1 MPIFYNTGTPSSGNQ
16 NGITITAKNLGLR
29 DFLLSKNI
37 QNPIKY
43 PQLATSIN
51 GAPRGGQPVLDT
63 MVGNGSV
70 PTQVPVTVTGLAF
83 YGNNTGKNLFKD
95 TDSAAPII
103 LSVNDATKIPIF
115 PEPLP
120 GTTNYSQEDLTKY
133 GILPK
138 SDYKHFRETSTLK
151 NLYLDTGRQVDM
163 SDYISL
169 QPILTSTQI
178 KGGYLDEYGDLNLGQ
193 SGAVHA
199 ADILGG
205 ALNGGLGL
213 GNGGLVSNFDIRSS
227 LAGRV
232 LTAAGVLNDS
242 KLGVIGGKQL
252 ALALANNAAFNIQQ
266 QALGVLNIQENVVSL
281 IKGNGLAG
289 TRPDYTITV
298 PSSTGG
304 KILSYAEKVLGF
316 VVPHSYL
323 QPEGS
328 IFTSENGGVVGNIER
343 ANSMLINTGLGQIKS
358 LAVQV
363 NANLFGTSNAGY
375 DSPKNTPFRSGYTPG
390 YKDHNGNQLYVPVGY
405 AFMKADGTITNFV
418 GSVSTSNVIPEI
430 SYNREKMVED
440 AGFVSPENQSQ
451 SFSTN
456 TSVNGFGIP
465 FSWSSNNGKAVNAKP
480 NWELL
485 SKIDK
490 NNNVLTDEQA
500 KKQLLFKTQTL
511 FNSVGMRNL
520 VAVKGDMRVKNKT
533 QLQTSVSPV
542 GGISRGS
549 GVLSALMFNNKSG
562 QIFANATGQT
572 ADNTFC
578 RVWTPYDRYDTVG
591 KLIRHRGL
599 NQAEGSGNIITNTV
613 KNKWRTHTEG
623 SVLDDNGFVKI
634 APYKTD
640 ELSRNGSYG
649 ASPPTSPKKYMFSI
663 ENLAWAGTAA
673 SNLLPVEQG
682 PGDLLTGKFGRIMW
696 FPPYDLTFSET
707 SSVNIESTN
716 FIGRGEP
723 VYTYNNTE
731 RTGNLSFKMFVDHP
745 SIMNSFAGNNGPSDE
760 FIRSWF
766 AGCTDLDESW
776 GDRLTFDEK
785 EVIKSKRVDHVNK
798 VKVEKPTLPSDIT
811 FYFPND
817 VTLVEGSNSILS
829 LGANNYKYEFGTG
842 SGAGSYFGEPQY
854 NTFDDEKNKRNGEP
868 SPDPKTHKG
877 MTEWPDKTDTGLNK
891 GKLTIPGKKD
901 YKNGW
906 NDKTY
911 LADLKDYLINTCP
924 KCKVSVSGFASKQG
938 GKKVGDYNRNDRLS
952 YHRAESIKAYLINNG
967 IVDASRFKKNPDIPN
982 GTKVN
987 NTYDKNTASVDAPG
1001 PKSDRTGLV
1010 HFDIDGE
1017 DLYTDEKTYT
1027 DEPMAIT
1034 ELNAMI
1040 KKRFYTES
1048 DFFEKLTEEDP
1059 LVFDKIRQKIRYFH
1073 PAFHSTTPEG
1083 LNSRLTFLLQCTR
1096 QGATQA
1102 IGKPDNLAFGQP
1114 PVCILRIGDFYN
1126 TKIMIDNLTL
1136 NFEEQIWD
1144 LNPEGVGVQP
1154 MVAIVNIS
1162 FKYIGGSTLY
1172 GPINKLQNALSF
1184 NYFANT
1190 QVYDPRAN
1198 YITASEG
1205 NLFNTRNN
1213 KFNSETSLD
1222 SSGNLQTKFRE
1233 EQDYQ
1238 LNIEYDPLTRSMG
1251 QLSVNEIKDI
1261 EKLNIPSQNQIADA
1275 NKATDPTQV
1284 KSDADRLQLI
1294 NLSASTMSFDSGTIM
1309 TFDITRKD
1317 STDQASLNQT
1327 YNVIMDIVNKTNPD
1341 EKWQTKTLGTYG
1353 SNPTES
1359 YSFNF
1364 KDTIPPCTGFTTGN
1378 TYSFKG
1384 SLYSDYGD
1392 VINFADVDVVSQQP
1406 ITNNDAGTTNTGEYK
1421 LLGFNNYEID
1431 KTTEY
1436 NLYTFSVALKQQNMF
1451 KYDSGKWVQLISD
1464 EDLAKFVAK
1473 GIKITVEATPVPL
1486 PDYRFEVVLA
1496 TSTYKPT
1503 YDPGLGNGS
1512 ECTSNCYYNLPNA
1525 IGGSGIL
1532 IGEKTKDYFVA
1543 IKLADGNYMLTLTYD
1558 GTVIQRVPI
1567 KIPQDKYTRVNL

>member
-103 LSVNDATKIPIF
+103 LSVNDVTKIPIF

-120 GTTNYSQEDLTKY
+120 GTINYSQEDLTKY

-169 QPILTSTQI
+169 QPTLTSTQI

-213 GNGGLVSNFDIRSS
+213 GNVSNFDIRSS

-242 KLGVIGGKQL
+242 KLGAIGAKQL
-252 ALALANNAAFNIQQ
+252 ALALANNAAFNIQK
-266 QALGVLNIQENVVSL
+266 QALGALNIQGNIISL
-281 IKGNGLAG
+281 IKGNGFA
-289 TRPDYTITV
+289 PAMQDYTITV

-304 KILSYAEKVLGF
+304 KILSYAEKILGF

-328 IFTSENGGVVGNIER
+328 IFTSENGGIVSNIER
-343 ANSMLINTGLGQIKS
+343 ANSMLLNTGNGQISALKT
-358 LAVQV
+358 QF
-363 NANLFGTSNAGY
+363 NATLFGSGGSGY
-375 DSPKNTPFRSGYTPG
+375 DSPTNSPFRSGYMPG
-390 YKDHNGNQLYVPVGY
+390 YVDHSNNQLFVPVGY
-405 AFMKADGTITNFV
+405 VFMSQDKGLITNFV
-418 GSVSTSNVIPEI
+418 GSVSSSNPIPEI

-520 VAVKGDMRVKNKT
+520 VAVKGDMLVKNKT

-785 EVIKSKRVDHVNK
+785 EVIKSKRVDNVNK
-798 VKVEKPTLPSDIT
+798 VKVEKPKLPSDIT

-868 SPDPKTHKG
+868 SPDPKTHNG

-911 LADLKDYLINTCP
+911 LADLKDYLINNCP

-938 GKKVGDYNRNDRLS
+938 GKQVGDYNRNDRLS

-1198 YITASEG
+1198 YITASD
-1205 NLFNTRNN
+1205 NTRNN

-1251 QLSVNEIKDI
+1251 QLSINEIKDI

-1364 KDTIPPCTGFTTGN
+1364 KDTIQPCTGFTTGN

-1406 ITNNDAGTTNTGEYK
+1406 ITNNDTGTTNKTPKITGLKSILITTEINSVQTWQIK
-1421 LLGFNNYEID
+1421 VTASSENLFDTNNNDLLSPNDKQSFIDKGINLIIQSTPNVSNIVTNIIGKDSFNNLFNDGYLILGPDAENLIQLS
-1431 KTTEY
+1431 KGNYVLILKY
-1436 NLYTFSVALKQQNMF
+1436 NGEVVEKQMIVIGDNEF
-1451 KYDSGKWVQLISD
+1451 KYNK
-1464 EDLAKFVAK
+1464 
-1473 GIKITVEATPVPL
+1473 
-1486 PDYRFEVVLA
+1486 
-1496 TSTYKPT
+1496 
-1503 YDPGLGNGS
+1503 
-1512 ECTSNCYYNLPNA
+1512 
-1525 IGGSGIL
+1525 
-1532 IGEKTKDYFVA
+1532 
-1543 IKLADGNYMLTLTYD
+1543 
-1558 GTVIQRVPI
+1558 
-1567 KIPQDKYTRVNL
+1567 